1 MKLYT
6 KTLEPNGA
14 VMTCYLQEP
23 NPELPDCTKRP
34 GVLVLP
40 GGGYSRCCRRE
51 GEPVALAY
59 TQAGYQAFVLEYS
72 TGNRQDPQSMKEVFR
87 KAFADG
93 CAAMQYLREQAE
105 SFWLDSSQIATVGFS
120 AGGNLAAA
128 LGTMATPAQRPDAMI
143 LGYASIQPPYREKLG
158 FEQPDLIE
166 QVDKNTPPT
175 FLFNTQ
181 ADTVVPAE
189 NTLLFAL
196 ALARA
201 GVPFESHTFLIGD
214 HGLSL
219 ATACTTDDG
228 TCNPDVAQWH
238 PMSLRF
244 LQNLWNPPT
253 QTARPRLSV
262 DAKLSLLLADDR
274 VRKLLQQFLPDHYEK
289 ISTNPMAHNVTLRV
303 MANYAAGQISPELL
317 AEIDRELKILN

>member
-1 MKLYT
+1 MKLQT
-6 KTLEPNGA
+6 KILEPNGA
-14 VMTCYLQEP
+14 TLTCYLQSP
-23 NPELPDCTKRP
+23 NPELPGRTKHP
-34 GVLVLP
+34 GVLILP

-59 TQAGYQAFVLEYS
+59 AQAGYQAFVLEYS
-72 TGNRQDPQSMKEVFR
+72 TGNRQDPQSMKDVFG

-93 CAAMQYLREQAE
+93 CAAMQYLRSYADTL
-105 SFWLDSSQIATVGFS
+105 WLDSTKIAVVGFS

-128 LGTMATPAQRPDAMI
+128 LGTLATSDQRPNALI
-143 LGYASIQPPYREKLG
+143 LGYASIRSSSRENLG

-166 QVDKNTPPT
+166 QVSKNTPPS

-219 ATACTTDDG
+219 ATPCTTDDG
-228 TCNPDVAQWH
+228 SWNPDVAQWH

-244 LQNLWNPPT
+244 LQNLWNPQT

-262 DAKLSLLLADDR
+262 DAKLSLLLEDERAQKVLR
-274 VRKLLQQFLPDHYEK
+274 RLLPSCYEQMK
-289 ISTNPMAHNVTLRV
+289 ANPMARNVTLRT
-303 MANYAAGQISPELL
+303 MANYAGGQLPSELL
-317 AEIDRELKILN
+317 EDIDRELKILN